1 MRGRYG
7 YGQPNVS
14 DALAKG
20 VKDALAFLDPKPS
33 VEAGRGEVCAAYTD
47 GGAFVVTIGDTSPI
61 YRDGGTYPVQFRVAV
76 RVPGA
81 GAAKVETDAKCE
93 VVSRSDDELVF
104 WTETEK
110 DTALFFRFGIR

>member
-47 GGAFVVTIGDTSPI
+47 GGALVVTIGDTSPI

-76 RVPGA
+76 RVPGV
-81 GAAKVETDAKCE
+81 GSAKVETDAKCE

-110 DTALFFRFGIR
+110 DTALFFRFGIK